1 MIVIKIGGGKTIN
14 IEGIVNDIA
23 EMKGETFLIIHGANA
38 YRDELAEKLSYEKK
52 VLSSVSGYSSVF
64 SDDDAIDIQL
74 MAYAGVR
81 NKRIVEL
88 FQQKELNAIGLTG
101 LDGRLVQGERNKG
114 IRIRENNK
122 LRIVRDN
129 SGKPRTIN
137 EKLLNTLFENNFIP
151 VVTVPI
157 TDENGRAINSEND
170 DILAV
175 FQKQLKA
182 EKIIQFIEAPGLLEN
197 KDDEN
202 SLISNITKEELL
214 KKEEQ
219 TEGRM
224 KRKLHA
230 LNKLFE
236 ESNSTVIIA
245 DGRTESPLKN
255 ALEGKGTIIK

>member
-1 MIVIKIGGGKTIN
+1 MIIIKIGGGNSIN

-23 EMKGETFLIIHGANA
+23 EMKDQKFLIIHGANA
-38 YRDELAEKLSYEKK
+38 YRDELAERLGYEKK
-52 VLSSVSGYSSVF
+52 VLESVKGYSSVF
-64 SDDDAIDIQL
+64 SDDEAIDIQM

-88 FQQKELNAIGLTG
+88 FQQKGLNAIGLTG

-129 SGKPRTIN
+129 SGKPKSIN
-137 EKLLNTLFENNFIP
+137 KKLLNTLWENNFIP
-151 VVTVPI
+151 VITVPI
-157 TDENGRAINSEND
+157 TDENGKAINSEND

-175 FQKQLKA
+175 FQNQIKA
-182 EKIIQFIEAPGLLEN
+182 EKIIQFIEAPGLLHN
-197 KDDEN
+197 KDDE
-202 SLISNITKEELL
+202 SSTISSITKEELL

-219 TEGRM
+219 TEGRI

-236 ESNSTVIIA
+236 DSNPTVIIA
-245 DGRTESPLKN
+245 DGRTENPLKN
-255 ALEGKGTIIK
+255 ALEGRGTIIK